1 MKRFGLGIMT
11 LVFAVSLL
19 AVSARAQDKF
29 TQGMTGGT

>member
-1 MKRFGLGIMT
+1 MKRLGLGMMT

-29 TQGMTGGT
+29 TLGMGGST